1 MEANIQNIKIE
12 LIQWLTTL
20 DDNSLIQK
28 ILDLRESQTKD
39 WWSEIS
45 EKEKASIAKGILDAE
60 NGQLN
65 SHSEA
70 RKVYEKW
77 L

>member
-1 MEANIQNIKIE
+1 MEINLQNTKIE

-20 DDNSLIQK
+20 DDKSLILK
-28 ILDLRESQTKD
+28 ILELRKSETKD
-39 WWSEIS
+39 WWNEIS
-45 EKEKASIAKGILDAE
+45 ESEKISIEKGLSDADS
-60 NGQLN
+60 GKVN

-77 L
+77 I

>member
-20 DDNSLIQK
+20 EDKSLIQK
-28 ILDLRESQTKD
+28 ILDLRKDQTKD
-39 WWSEIS
+39 WWDEIS
-45 EKEKASIAKGILDAE
+45 ESEKKSIEQGIDYAEKGK
-60 NGQLN
+60 LN

-70 RKVYEKW
+70 RKIYEKW